1 MEPFTQRVVEIIK
14 EIPEGKV
21 MTYGQIAS
29 QAGNRRGARQVA
41 RFLHTLSTKYDL
53 PWHRVINSKGEI
65 SLSDF
70 ESSNLQKLLLERE
83 GVKFKRSNT
92 ISLNEFQYH
101 KQNTLT
107 EFDLM

>member
-1 MEPFTQRVVEIIK
+1 MEPFTQRVIEIIK

-29 QAGNRRGARQVA
+29 QAGNHKGARQVA
-41 RFLHTLSTKYDL
+41 RFLHTLSTRYEL

-65 SLSDF
+65 SIQDF
-70 ESSNLQKLLLERE
+70 ESSNLQKLLLENE
-83 GVKFKRSNT
+83 GVKFTKRNT

-101 KQNTLT
+101 KQITFK
-107 EFDLM
+107 EFDLI